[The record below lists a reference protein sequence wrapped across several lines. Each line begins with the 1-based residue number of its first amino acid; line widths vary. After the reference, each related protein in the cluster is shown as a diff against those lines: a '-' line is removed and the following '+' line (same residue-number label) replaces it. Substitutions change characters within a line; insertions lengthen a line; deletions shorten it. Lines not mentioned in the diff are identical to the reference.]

1 MNKLII
7 VFSLIVITCGCG
19 DRQQPTAPME
29 PTTGPMSVRGRIV
42 DFNSQTA
49 VPGARVVF
57 AHYAQS
63 GALTEDTSAIS
74 DANGA
79 YVAQLA
85 APGTFLALVDG
96 SFAGSARITGRAYHG
111 ELFVNGGP
119 CVARYGTIAD
129 ARTLR
134 PVAGAAVV
142 VGGGSA
148 VTDVD
153 GWYRIDLGCS
163 GSIGFNTAILT
174 VAHTDYLTTART
186 VGRGISGVERLDI
199 DLYRR

>member
-1 MNKLII
+1 MNKLLI
-7 VFSLIVITCGCG
+7 VLSLVVITCGCG
-19 DRQQPTAPME
+19 DRQQPTGPTE
-29 PTTGPMSVRGRIV
+29 PTTGPVSVSGRIV
-42 DFNSQTA
+42 DFNAQTA

-57 AHYAQS
+57 ANYAQS
-63 GALTEDTSAIS
+63 GALTEAASAIS
-74 DANGA
+74 DSSGA
-79 YVAQLA
+79 YVAQFA
-85 APGTFLALVDG
+85 APGSFLVLVDG
-96 SFAGSARITGRAYHG
+96 SFAGSARITGGTYHG
-111 ELFVNGGP
+111 ELFVNGGR

-142 VGGGSA
+142 VGGGRA

-153 GWYRIDLGCS
+153 GWYRIDLGCT

-174 VAHTDYLTTART
+174 VTHTEYITAGRT
-186 VGRGISGVERLDI
+186 VGRGISGVERLDV

>member
-1 MNKLII
+1 MNKPII
-7 VFSLIVITCGCG
+7 VFSLTLITCGCG
-19 DRQQPTAPME
+19 DRQQPTGPTE
-29 PTTGPMSVRGRIV
+29 PTTGPVSVRGRIV

-57 AHYAQS
+57 GNYGQS
-63 GALTEDTSAIS
+63 GTIGEEASAIS
-74 DANGA
+74 DSNGA
-79 YVAQLA
+79 YVARFA
-85 APGTFLALVDG
+85 ARGGFLVLVDG
-96 SFAGSARITGRAYHG
+96 SYAGSVRITGSSYHG
-111 ELFVNGGP
+111 ELFVNGGR

-186 VGRGISGVERLDI
+186 VGRGISGVERLDV
-199 DLYRR
+199 DLEHR